1 MTQDTMGAFREE
13 ITETNSRLD
22 EKQSVEELNPGERE
36 RERARI
42 LRKLD
47 MRLLPLVTLLYLL
60 SFL

>member
-1 MTQDTMGAFREE
+1 MGAFREE

-22 EKQSVEELNPGERE
+22 EKQIVEELNPGERE
-36 RERARI
+36 RARI
-42 LRKLD
+42 LRKID